1 LQPLQTSHSSSGD
14 ATCAFDTLGI
24 AVAIGT
30 LGAREQSTACQ
41 WCTAVHRS
49 TICGCKPV
57 AYRCEQ
63 GAPDALKHGCFPA
76 TPVTSLKITGGTA
89 APPVWVDLTALEF
102 VSTLQ
107 YRGGGEPSD
116 TAAAGALK
124 HVHEMNY
131 SGPGAHAGVQLM
143 LLSEAALQRCLSIS
157 LREKRVLD
165 MQLREDVRQA
175 AHPPTQPGALIASC
189 PICSYGTDLTI
200 LDPLETTASCSGV
213 RGLAPHLLRPTM
225 VRPWNC
231 LTHAA
236 WLSAVILLSSCQ
248 SCLVEV

>member
-143 LLSEAALQRCLSIS
+143 LLSEAALQRYFRSVKSECWTCNCARMCGRRHIPQPNPALSLPAVPS
-157 LREKRVLD
+157 
-165 MQLREDVRQA
+165 
-175 AHPPTQPGALIASC
+175 ALIARTSQ
-189 PICSYGTDLTI
+189 SWTRL
-200 LDPLETTASCSGV
+200 
-213 RGLAPHLLRPTM
+213 RQLRP
-225 VRPWNC
+225 
-231 LTHAA
+231 AA
-236 WLSAVILLSSCQ
+236 ASVSWRHTS
-248 SCLVEV
+248 